1 MVVSV
6 KICSEK
12 EKKML
17 YLLELNAHGN
27 SFLAH
32 TNNTSQT
39 RNTFVAAALLMYKSH
54 VFQNLSSQSDG
65 PIIWVAPGSLLTN
78 ADYWV
83 PFKTLGS
90 HLRSLFSITDT
101 LK

>member
-1 MVVSV
+1 MHMDIHSW
-6 KICSEK
+6 
-12 EKKML
+12 
-17 YLLELNAHGN
+17 
-27 SFLAH
+27 H
-32 TNNTSQT
+32 THNTSQT
-39 RNTFVAAALLMYKSH
+39 RNTSVAAALLMYKSH
-54 VFQNLSSQSDG
+54 VFQNLASQSDG

-90 HLRSLFSITDT
+90 HLRTLCPITDT